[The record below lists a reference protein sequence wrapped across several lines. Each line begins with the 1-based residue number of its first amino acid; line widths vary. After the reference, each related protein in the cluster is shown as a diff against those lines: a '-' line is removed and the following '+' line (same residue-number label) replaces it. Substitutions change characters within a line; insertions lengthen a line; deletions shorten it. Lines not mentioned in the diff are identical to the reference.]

1 MTFANFLLYII
12 SNFSRKIPNFHGN
25 GKIVQLVNN
34 YYTKSHN
41 GDAIKIA
48 PMKNGT
54 SMKVDLRSGSEF
66 RAYYC
71 GSYDAD
77 LIQTVTSLFDKNK
90 IFLDV
95 GGNIGFYSIAIA
107 QSIKIKKG
115 LGNVFTFEPLKG
127 NYQRIKENVALN
139 RLNKICFVNNFGLSD
154 KSSQAKISLTGDY
167 LTGSNTGNAAIL
179 NNKKLDI
186 GFKKITIQLESLD
199 KIIKKLSL
207 KNRKI
212 DIIKVDIE
220 GHEDY
225 FMKGAKETLR
235 THRPIILTE
244 VNKPYYETR
253 KNSLDE
259 IFFPIIP
266 PNYKIFKFNKKQWV
280 SIKSLDECNWLE
292 NVFLIPEER
301 LSQGLCKEIFAR

>member
-1 MTFANFLLYII
+1 MTFANFLLYVI
-12 SNFSRKIPNFHGN
+12 SNLSRKILNFHGN
-25 GKIVQLVNN
+25 GKIVQLVNS
-34 YYTKSHN
+34 YYIKTLN

-54 SMKVDLRSGSEF
+54 LMKVDLRSGSEF

-71 GSYDAD
+71 GSYDED
-77 LIQTVTSLFDKNK
+77 LIRTVTKLFDKNK

-107 QSIKIKKG
+107 HSIKTKKG

-127 NYQRIKENVALN
+127 NYQRIKDNIELN

-186 GFKKITIQLESLD
+186 GFKKILIKLESLD
-199 KIIKKLSL
+199 KVIKKLPL

-225 FMKGAKETLR
+225 FMKGAKDTLR

-253 KNSLDE
+253 NKSLDE

-266 PNYKIFKFNKKQWV
+266 PDYKIFKFNKKEWSQ
-280 SIKSLDECNWLE
+280 IKSFDECNWLE

-301 LSQGLCKEIFAR
+301 LSQDLCKEIFTH